1 MLSAE
6 FHYTEEFIDE
16 YMDMPKYLAH
26 LRYRNDNPPVGGLLK
41 AIVDSFSTGEGGK
54 GDKTHY
60 RSTEVQLAEGEASY
74 TDEGDGSMS
83 DFMQAFAGFG
93 GSVVSKKI
101 EGGGENG

>member
-1 MLSAE
+1 M
-6 FHYTEEFIDE
+6 
-16 YMDMPKYLAH
+16 
-26 LRYRNDNPPVGGLLK
+26 
-41 AIVDSFSTGEGGK
+41 

-60 RSTEVQLAEGEASY
+60 RSTEVHLAEGEASY
-74 TDEGDGSMS
+74 TDDGDGSMS